1 MERKE
6 YDTSLMKQ
14 VISCCA
20 DCVMKEKKSIFK
32 KAGCVLLVVVTLLTS
47 HPLTAKA
54 EAYWPDGPVIQTPS
68 AIVMEVNS
76 GAVLYEK
83 NSDAKNYPASI
94 TKILTTLL
102 AIEQCAMDEVV
113 VFSADAVYKN
123 EGNSSHIARDLNEEM
138 TMEDTLYGVMLESAN
153 ECAYATAE
161 HVGAKLGGDYQT
173 FIDLMNEKAKALGCE
188 NSHFNNANGLP
199 DEQHWTTARDMAKI
213 SIEAYKNE
221 TFRTITGTKTY
232 QIPPTNKHADI
243 TYLNNHHAMLH
254 YYRTNKY
261 LYEYCTGG
269 KTGYTV
275 DSGSTLVTFA
285 EKDGLALVCVVMNT
299 DTNLQYLD
307 TATLFE
313 YCFQNFKSYRI
324 SDNNVDVS
332 NAKSKGIMNNNASY
346 VTFHQD
352 ASVILPI
359 TASFED
365 AEYRLVED
373 KTGDETVA
381 QLQYSYAGRD
391 VGTVEIIP
399 TNVKVEDSYFD
410 IAKIVEKQEV
420 DVVKVKLST
429 IFIAI
434 ASIIGGIILI
444 ILIKK
449 LYDNY
454 YFFVNDYK
462 YKKERRDRF
471 RPVEKKRRRR
481 RKRDRMFK

>member
-1 MERKE
+1 
-6 YDTSLMKQ
+6 
-14 VISCCA
+14 
-20 DCVMKEKKSIFK
+20 MKEKKTIWRK
-32 KAGCVLLVVVTLLTS
+32 VGCVILAVVTLITS
-47 HPLTAKA
+47 HPVTVKA
-54 EAYWPDGPVIQTPS
+54 EAYWPEGPIIETPS

-113 VFSADAVYKN
+113 TFSADAVYKN
-123 EGNSSHIARDLNEEM
+123 EGNSSHIARDLDEEM
-138 TMEDTLYGVMLESAN
+138 TMEETLYGVMLESAN
-153 ECAYATAE
+153 ECAYAAAE

-173 FIDLMNEKAKALGCE
+173 FIDLMNEKAKELGCE

-213 SIEAYKNE
+213 SVEAYKNE
-221 TFRTITGTKTY
+221 MFRTITGTKTH

-243 TYLNNHHAMLH
+243 TYLNNHHAMLN

-269 KTGYTV
+269 KTGYTAAA
-275 DSGSTLVTFA
+275 GSTLVTFA

-299 DTNLQYLD
+299 DSTLQYLD
-307 TATLFE
+307 TTALFE

-324 SDNNVDVS
+324 SDNNTVVS
-332 NAKSKGIMNNNASY
+332 DAKSKGIMNNNESY
-346 VTFHQD
+346 VTFHED

-373 KTGDETVA
+373 TTGGESVA

-391 VGTVEIIP
+391 VGTVEIVS
-399 TNVKVEDSYFD
+399 TNASVEDSYFD
-410 IAKIVEKQEV
+410 IAKLVEKQEA

-429 IFIAI
+429 IFIVI
-434 ASIIGGIILI
+434 ASVIGFIILI
-444 ILIKK
+444 IVIKK
-449 LYDNY
+449 IYDNY

-471 RPVEKKRRRR
+471 RPIEKKRRRR
-481 RKRDRMFK
+481 RKSDRMFK

>member
-1 MERKE
+1 
-6 YDTSLMKQ
+6 
-14 VISCCA
+14 
-20 DCVMKEKKSIFK
+20 MKEKKTIWRK
-32 KAGCVLLVVVTLLTS
+32 VGCVILAVVTLITS
-47 HPLTAKA
+47 HPITVKA
-54 EAYWPDGPVIQTPS
+54 EAYWPEGPIIETPS

-113 VFSADAVYKN
+113 TFSADAVYKN
-123 EGNSSHIARDLNEEM
+123 EGNSSHIARDLDEEM
-138 TMEDTLYGVMLESAN
+138 TMEETLYGVMLESAN
-153 ECAYATAE
+153 ECAYAAAE

-173 FIDLMNEKAKALGCE
+173 FIDLMNEKAKELGCE

-213 SIEAYKNE
+213 SVEAYKNE
-221 TFRTITGTKTY
+221 TFRTITGTKTH

-243 TYLNNHHAMLH
+243 TYLNNHHAMLN

-269 KTGYTV
+269 KTGYTAAA
-275 DSGSTLVTFA
+275 GSTLVTFA

-299 DTNLQYLD
+299 DSTLQYLD
-307 TATLFE
+307 TTALFE

-324 SDNNVDVS
+324 SDNNTVVS
-332 NAKSKGIMNNNASY
+332 DAKSKGIMNNNESY
-346 VTFHQD
+346 VTFHED

-365 AEYRLVED
+365 AEYRLIED
-373 KTGDETVA
+373 TTGGDSVA

-391 VGTVEIIP
+391 VGTVEIISA
-399 TNVKVEDSYFD
+399 NASVEDSYFD
-410 IAKIVEKQEV
+410 IAKLVEKQEA

-429 IFIAI
+429 IFIVI
-434 ASIIGGIILI
+434 ASVIGFIILI
-444 ILIKK
+444 IVIKK
-449 LYDNY
+449 IYDNY

-471 RPVEKKRRRR
+471 RPIEKKRRRR
-481 RKRDRMFK
+481 RKSDRMFK

>member
-1 MERKE
+1 
-6 YDTSLMKQ
+6 
-14 VISCCA
+14 
-20 DCVMKEKKSIFK
+20 MKEKKTIWRK
-32 KAGCVLLVVVTLLTS
+32 VGCVILAVVTLITS
-47 HPLTAKA
+47 HPVTVKA
-54 EAYWPDGPVIQTPS
+54 EAYWPEGPIIETPS

-113 VFSADAVYKN
+113 TFSADAVYKN
-123 EGNSSHIARDLNEEM
+123 EGNSSHIARDLDEEM
-138 TMEDTLYGVMLESAN
+138 TMEETLYGVMLESAN
-153 ECAYATAE
+153 ECAYAAAE

-173 FIDLMNEKAKALGCE
+173 FIDLMNEKAKELGCE

-213 SIEAYKNE
+213 SVEAYKNE
-221 TFRTITGTKTY
+221 MFRTITGTKTH

-243 TYLNNHHAMLH
+243 TYLNNHHAMLN

-269 KTGYTV
+269 KTGYTAAA
-275 DSGSTLVTFA
+275 GSTLVTFA

-299 DTNLQYLD
+299 DSTLQYLD
-307 TATLFE
+307 TTALFE

-324 SDNNVDVS
+324 SDNNTVVS
-332 NAKSKGIMNNNASY
+332 DAKSKGIMNNNESY
-346 VTFHQD
+346 VTFHED

-373 KTGDETVA
+373 TTGGDSVA

-391 VGTVEIIP
+391 VGTVEIVS
-399 TNVKVEDSYFD
+399 TNASVEDSYFD
-410 IAKIVEKQEV
+410 IAKLVEKQEA

-429 IFIAI
+429 IFIVI
-434 ASIIGGIILI
+434 ASVIGFIILI
-444 ILIKK
+444 IVIKK
-449 LYDNY
+449 IYDNY

-481 RKRDRMFK
+481 RKSDRMFK